1 MSGFG
6 LKVPHPQ
13 LRWSRVLL
21 VLLLA
26 GTTIAATALT
36 PDASSAKRA
45 KHRSAITI
53 SPARGT
59 PDANPET
66 QISVLGPKRRD
77 IRSVKAKGSVTGTHS
92 GRIRKYSGNR
102 GASFLPEEP
111 FAEGERVKLV
121 VRVKGHRPIRS
132 AFTVAV
138 LGAIPPILN
147 LPFRQEDKLE
157 HFVTEPEL
165 DAPRITVNKGRLS
178 NRDSILITPLPSP
191 IIHPDAEN
199 TITINPVGPGGPMI
213 IDRDGELVW
222 FRELTP
228 PNVASNLSVDRYRGK
243 KVLTWWQGPVTFQA
257 FGQGE
262 AVIANRSYKTIA
274 KVQTG
279 NGYKMDIHELR
290 LTNDGD
296 ALVTIYSPVK
306 VQLPGDP
313 EGELTPVLNSIIQE
327 IDVRTGLVVWEWHA
341 LGHIPLEESY
351 ANPENSAS
359 NDAFHF
365 NSIQPLSRGRML
377 VSARNTSAIYMIDR
391 TTNKIKWTLGGKAG
405 DFKLKKGARFWF
417 QHDARR
423 MPDGRITL
431 FDDQAGPPQKAPA
444 SRGLILRL
452 NHKKKTARVS
462 RQYKRAPDTSAQ
474 SEGSL
479 QKGRHGGNAFVGY
492 GATGFFTEFTEKGRK
507 IFDAKLPDGD
517 GSYRTIRARWWGM
530 PKTRPKA
537 AVTQAGGS
545 KVTVYASWNGATRG
559 ACWQILAGSGRGP
572 LRVVKT
578 IKRTGFET
586 AATIRSSATHYAV
599 RALDSKG
606 HSLGTSARVT
616 AP

>member
-1 MSGFG
+1 MSGFE
-6 LKVPHPQ
+6 LKFPPVQ

-21 VLLLA
+21 MLLLA
-26 GTTIAATALT
+26 GATITAAALA
-36 PDASSAKRA
+36 PDASSAKKPA
-45 KHRSAITI
+45 PEAPVTI

-66 QISVLGPKRRD
+66 QISVLGPKRHD
-77 IRSVKAKGSVTGTHS
+77 IKTVKATGSVTGPHA
-92 GRIRKYSGNR
+92 GQIRKYSDNR
-102 GASFLPEEP
+102 GASFLPSEP
-111 FAEGERVKLV
+111 FAQGEQVEIEIRI
-121 VRVKGHRPIRS
+121 KGRSPIQS
-132 AFTVAV
+132 SFTVAV
-138 LGAIPPILN
+138 LGVIPPILN
-147 LPFRQEDKLE
+147 LPVKQEDKLQ

-165 DAPRITVNKGRLS
+165 DAPQITVNKGRLS
-178 NRDSILITPLPSP
+178 NDDSILITPLPSP

-199 TITINPVGPGGPMI
+199 TITINPIGPGGPMI
-213 IDRDGELVW
+213 IDRDGKLVW
-222 FRELTP
+222 FRELAP
-228 PNVASNLSVDRYRGK
+228 PDVASNLSVDRYLGK
-243 KVLTWWQGPVTFQA
+243 KVLTWWRGPVTFQA

-262 AVIANRSYKTIA
+262 AVIANHSYKTIA
-274 KVQTG
+274 TVQTG

-290 LTNDGD
+290 LNNEGD

-306 VQLPGDP
+306 VQMPGDP

-341 LGHIPLEESY
+341 LGHIPLDESY

-359 NDAFHF
+359 NDAFHL
-365 NSIQPLSRGRML
+365 NSIQPLGGGRML
-377 VSARNTSAIYMIDR
+377 VSARNTSAIYMVDR
-391 TTNKIKWTLGGKAG
+391 PTGKIKWTLGGKAG
-405 DFKLKKGARFWF
+405 DFKLGEGARFWF

-423 MPDGRITL
+423 MPDGRITM

-444 SRGLILRL
+444 SRGLILKL
-452 NHKKKTARVS
+452 DHKKKTVKVA

-492 GATGFFTEFTEKGRK
+492 GATGFFTELRESGKK
-507 IFDAKLPDGD
+507 VFDANLPDGD
-517 GSYRTIRARWWGM
+517 GSYRTIRAPWSGT

-537 AVTQAGGS
+537 AVTQTEDS
-545 KVTVYASWNGATRG
+545 KVTVYASWNGSTEVAR
-559 ACWQILAGSGRGP
+559 WQILAGTGSGP
-572 LRVVKT
+572 LQVVKT

-586 AATIRSSATHYAV
+586 SSSTKSSATHYAV

-606 HSLGTSARVT
+606 RSLGTTARVT